1 MERKIYPFIPSSL
14 FPKQAAYKGFW
25 LFLKIDFFLYV
36 HGYFTYYRYMHHQV
50 WAVPSD
56 TEESIRCPGS
66 RVIESCELPC
76 GYWVQLEGVFCK
88 RTKCPQSLSPI
99 LALFVFSNKRH
110 NGLCYQG
117 KRLLEAVCHHDR
129 MQNQGRKDSWSV
141 LDDVLL
147 RHHLNEV

>member
-36 HGYFTYYRYMHHQV
+36 HGYFAYYRYMHHQV

-99 LALFVFSNKRH
+99 LALFVFSNKCH

-117 KRLLEAVCHHDR
+117 GYWKLFVIMTECKTKVERT
-129 MQNQGRKDSWSV
+129 
-141 LDDVLL
+141 LDLYWTMCCLDTI
-147 RHHLNEV
+147 